1 MAEVMTDKQFK
12 TILEM
17 VDMIL
22 DGCKDLEEAKKKVQ
36 KLIENQGGKEKT
48 ESFMKERD
56 LPPLFSFDNIPRQRV
71 TEILKFVQDFV
82 HKIKKAYKN
91 RLVNSGDDGI

>member
-36 KLIENQGGKEKT
+36 KLIENQSGKEKT
-48 ESFMKERD
+48 E
-56 LPPLFSFDNIPRQRV
+56 
-71 TEILKFVQDFV
+71 
-82 HKIKKAYKN
+82 
-91 RLVNSGDDGI
+91 